1 MNQLV
6 VPQVYTIASFGASMF
21 LWPYLPS
28 VRLEEL
34 FLMLSTVVVW
44 VMAMPISS
52 YKLRKQKISLTQSIV
67 QNWFIVSLASATVI
81 VAISGCIFYSE
92 SFHFEMYHDDLVGLP
107 ALRPPNPFAL
117 INGVGI
123 LYCEATWVAIGIF
136 KMTVKVRGILQ
147 RRSIVVARGESNFS
161 GV

>member
-1 MNQLV
+1 MSRLV
-6 VPQVYTIASFGASMF
+6 VPQVYTIAAFGVSMF

-44 VMAMPISS
+44 VMATLTSL
-52 YKLRKQKISLTQSIV
+52 YKLRKQKIGLTKSIV
-67 QNWFIVSLASATVI
+67 QNWFIVALAFATVI

-92 SFHFEMYHDDLVGLP
+92 SFHFEMYHNDLVGLP

-123 LYCEATWVAIGIF
+123 LCCEAIWMTIGVV
-136 KMTVKVRGILQ
+136 KMTVKIRGMLQ
-147 RRSIVVARGESNFS
+147 RRSIVARSDSNFN